1 MEALGFGLGFSA
13 VVYFIVIPL
22 LHLLAWVGVAVLVLQ
37 VLAYLFNSQ
46 RR

>member
-13 VVYFIVIPL
+13 IVYFIVIPL
-22 LHLLAWVGVAVLVLQ
+22 LHLLAWVGLAVLFLQ
-37 VLAYLFNSQ
+37 VLACILNC

>member
-22 LHLLAWVGVAVLVLQ
+22 LHLLAWVGVGILVLQ
-37 VLAYLFNSQ
+37 VLACLGGC